1 MEAEKINL
9 AEWIRFGEGN
19 NGQSYYHAT
28 DDTIVLKLNDSS
40 WTEER
45 SLEEFNQS
53 RSVYELGV
61 ISPKLYSFVTD
72 GERFGYTI
80 ERIKGKRSFSRMIAD
95 EPSRIPELAARFAAM
110 ARKLHSLQCDTSV
123 FQSALAQRKAMI
135 DNCEV
140 LPDDVRAR
148 LEEICGV
155 FDPAACTCLH
165 GDFHPG
171 NLISGEGGDYWID
184 LGGFSY
190 GDPLIDIATL
200 YLVAHYTPA
209 GTLDRIFHVR
219 RRSICKFVDE
229 FLKCY
234 YGEKLDGTM
243 MEKVR
248 SAALFRA
255 GLAICSQPRS
265 AFIFVPLIRGQ
276 KVRFSLIFFIISL
289 ISPLLEKRKAHT
301 VER

>member
-1 MEAEKINL
+1 MEVEKIDL

-19 NGQSYYHAT
+19 NGQSYYHST
-28 DDTIVLKLNDSS
+28 DDSIVLKLNDSS
-40 WTEER
+40 WTEEMT
-45 SLEEFNQS
+45 LAEFNLS

-61 ISPKLYSFVTD
+61 ACPKLYKFVTD
-72 GERFGYTI
+72 GERFGYTA

-110 ARKLHSLQCDTSV
+110 ARELHSLQCDSSV
-123 FQSALAQRKAMI
+123 FQSALARRKAMI
-135 DNCEV
+135 DNCAV

-148 LEEICGV
+148 LEEISGI
-155 FDPAACTCLH
+155 FDPAANTCLH

-171 NLISGEGGDYWID
+171 NLISGEGGEYWID

-190 GDPLIDIATL
+190 GDPLIDISNL

-209 GTLDRIFHVR
+209 GTLDRIFHVKR
-219 RRSICKFVDE
+219 RTICRFMDE

-234 YGEKLDGTM
+234 YGEKLDGAM

-255 GLAICSQPRS
+255 GLAICSKPKS
-265 AFIFVPLIRGQ
+265 AFIFIPLIRGQ
-276 KVRFSLIFFIISL
+276 KVRFALILFFVNL
-289 ISPLLEKRKAHT
+289 ILPLLSGK
-301 VER
+301 

>member
-1 MEAEKINL
+1 MEAEKIDL

-19 NGQSYYHAT
+19 NGQSYYHST
-28 DDTIVLKLNDSS
+28 DDSIVLKLNDSS
-40 WTEER
+40 WTEEMT
-45 SLEEFNQS
+45 LAEFNLS

-61 ISPKLYSFVTD
+61 ACPKLYKFVTD
-72 GERFGYTI
+72 GERFGYTA

-110 ARKLHSLQCDTSV
+110 ARELHSLQCDCSV
-123 FQSALAQRKAMI
+123 FQSALARRKAMI

-148 LEEICGV
+148 LEEISGI
-155 FDPAACTCLH
+155 FDPAASTCLH

-171 NLISGEGGDYWID
+171 NLISGEGGVYWID

-190 GDPLIDIATL
+190 GDPLIDISTL

-209 GTLDRIFHVR
+209 GTLDRIFHVKR
-219 RRSICKFVDE
+219 RTICRFMDE

-234 YGEKLDGTM
+234 YGENLDGAM

-255 GLAICSQPRS
+255 GLAICSQPKS
-265 AFIFVPLIRGQ
+265 AFIFIPLIRGQ
-276 KVRFSLIFFIISL
+276 KVRFALILFLVNL
-289 ISPLLEKRKAHT
+289 ILPLLSGK
-301 VER
+301 

>member
-1 MEAEKINL
+1 MEAEKIDL

-19 NGQSYYHAT
+19 NGQSYYHVT
-28 DDTIVLKLNDSS
+28 DDSLVLKLNDSS
-40 WTEER
+40 WTEEM
-45 SLEEFNQS
+45 SLAEFNLS
-53 RSVYELGV
+53 RSVYDLGV
-61 ISPKLYSFVTD
+61 PCPKTYRFVSD
-72 GERFGYTI
+72 GQRFGYTS

-110 ARKLHSLQCDTSV
+110 ARRLHSIQCDTSV
-123 FQSALAQRKAMI
+123 FQSALALRKGMI
-135 DNCEV
+135 DNCAV

-148 LEEICGV
+148 LEEIGGI
-155 FDPAACTCLH
+155 FDSAAVTCLH

-171 NLISGEGGDYWID
+171 NLISGEGGEYWID

-200 YLVAHYTPA
+200 YLVAHYIPA
-209 GTLDRIFHVR
+209 GTLDRIFHVKR
-219 RRSICKFVDE
+219 RPICRFVDE

-234 YGEKLDGTM
+234 YGAELDGAM

-255 GLAICSQPRS
+255 GLAICTQPKS
-265 AFIFVPLIRGQ
+265 ASIFIPLIRGQ
-276 KVRFSLIFFIISL
+276 KVRFALIFFFISL
-289 ISPLLEKRKAHT
+289 LLPLLEKRRKHAG
-301 VER
+301 ER